1 MISYN
6 TVFVLMASVSAFLV
20 FENIHIPNKKWISK
34 LASKTFAVYIIHMNP
49 VLSRFI
55 FTNLLKV
62 NTYNG
67 VKLIVA
73 AIVLPVVIY
82 LVATVID
89 MTVDLILKPVE
100 NVLCKVLQEH
110 FLQKKKKFGNR
121 NG

>member
-1 MISYN
+1 
-6 TVFVLMASVSAFLV
+6 
-20 FENIHIPNKKWISK
+20 
-34 LASKTFAVYIIHMNP
+34 MNP

-110 FLQKKKKFGNR
+110 FLQKKKKFVNR